1 MELQSLMEQ
10 GVDPRDVFAIEDHN
24 ATHPEAIEGG
34 GWTDVWVFW
43 VLVPPHRVQC
53 SCQEDRALQ
62 HFAHSQAAQGGQP
75 KE

>member
-24 ATHPEAIEGG
+24 ATHPEAIEWG
-34 GWTDVWVFW
+34 GWTDVWVFRM
-43 VLVPPHRVQC
+43 LVPPHRVQC
-53 SCQEDRALQ
+53 SRQEDRVLQ
-62 HFAHSQAAQGGQP
+62 YFAQSQGGQP